1 MLDIIGVPFDSCG
14 AKVGSSLGPD
24 ALRLAGLREGLDAL
38 GYKVRDGGNLSR
50 PKLMESSSGIRNF
63 RLGLENAKGV
73 RKRVLRSL
81 EAHRVPLVLGGDHS
95 ISLGSLA
102 AAVEYFGNDFTVLW
116 IDAHGDINTPLTTPS
131 RNLHGMTLA
140 AALGWEAG
148 TTGSSAE
155 QWERLQRALF
165 PSRYLEEDQVA
176 WVGLRN
182 LDLGEKEALRK
193 EHPWFVRTMQD
204 IDIDG
209 IARAC
214 EALDR
219 WLTQSKRPALWV
231 SFDVDV
237 LDPALAPGTGSA
249 VRGGLTYREAH
260 TLSELIY
267 AKLSCANCSY
277 RLVGVDVVEVNPL
290 LDMYNQTAHVT
301 VEWLCSLFGK
311 TILGSRT

>member
-24 ALRLAGLREGLDAL
+24 ALRLAGLREGLGAL
-38 GYKVRDGGNLSR
+38 GHKVRDMGNLAR
-50 PKLMESSSGIRNF
+50 PKLMESTSGIRNF
-63 RLGLENAKGV
+63 RLGLENSKAVKQ
-73 RKRVLRSL
+73 RVLRSL
-81 EAHRVPLVLGGDHS
+81 DAHRIPLVLGGDHS

-102 AAVEYFGNDFTVLW
+102 AAVEYFGEDLAVMW

-140 AALGWEAG
+140 VALGWEAG
-148 TTGSSAE
+148 TSGSSAV
-155 QWERLQRALF
+155 QWSRLQKTLF
-165 PSRYLEEDQVA
+165 PRRYLAEDQVA
-176 WVGLRN
+176 WIGLRN
-182 LDLGEKEALRK
+182 LDLGEKEALRRQRA
-193 EHPWFVRTMQD
+193 WFVRTMQD

-214 EALDR
+214 DAFDR
-219 WLTQSKRPALWV
+219 WLTESKRPALWI

-260 TLSELIY
+260 LLSEMTY
-267 AKLSCANCSY
+267 TKLSANKCPY
-277 RLVGVDVVEVNPL
+277 RLVGVDIVEVNPL

-301 VEWLCSLFGK
+301 VEWICSLFGK
-311 TILGSRT
+311 TILGT